1 MTIHSFTAGTL
12 HDSGFKLANSVM
24 SIVDTVSSRLTAR
37 RRYRTVRAELEDY
50 APEQLGELGIRDAD
64 IERVAEAA
72 ARS

>member
-1 MTIHSFTAGTL
+1 MVA
-12 HDSGFKLANSVM
+12 FKESNLS
-24 SIVDTVSSRLTAR
+24 
-37 RRYRTVRAELEDY
+37 TVRAELEDY